1 MRCHFNLHFEVLM
14 QSTARIIEEAR
25 SLPVEERTIVVD
37 SLLRSLTPP
46 DNEIDKKWGQIAKR
60 RLEELRSGKV
70 QPVPGY
76 EVFDR
81 IYARFA
87 P

>member
-1 MRCHFNLHFEVLM
+1 M
-14 QSTARIIEEAR
+14 QSSARIIEEAR

-37 SLLRSLTPP
+37 SLLRSLNLP
-46 DNEIDKKWGQIAKR
+46 DNEIDKKWGQIATR

-70 QPVPGY
+70 QPVPGE
-76 EVFDR
+76 EVFAR
-81 IYARFA
+81 IYARYA